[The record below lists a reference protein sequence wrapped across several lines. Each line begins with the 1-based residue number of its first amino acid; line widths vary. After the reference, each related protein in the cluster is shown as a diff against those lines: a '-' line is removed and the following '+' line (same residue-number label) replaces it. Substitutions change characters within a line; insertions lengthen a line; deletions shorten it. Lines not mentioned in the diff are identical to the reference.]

1 MLIIYNPLLYVT
13 IQYKSISMING
24 GPWRKYMYSLVS
36 LDFVCAY
43 SMHGLF
49 SLCAL
54 ASDVVALQQ
63 VHVQVHLHARRH
75 VYRKEYAV
83 TLRCGTPIL
92 RTSSGYTLASFYTEL
107 SNTVSF
113 DPCQTNPAREVSDT
127 VSKIP
132 TGVKIAVGGNCE
144 HRHHHWVNFPIRV
157 ECVAPPLC
165 KRSC

>member
-1 MLIIYNPLLYVT
+1 
-13 IQYKSISMING
+13 MING
-24 GPWRKYMYSLVS
+24 GPWRKYSLVS

-92 RTSSGYTLASFYTEL
+92 RTSSGTHWHHFTL
-107 SNTVSF
+107 
-113 DPCQTNPAREVSDT
+113 
-127 VSKIP
+127 
-132 TGVKIAVGGNCE
+132 
-144 HRHHHWVNFPIRV
+144 NFPTRCRLIRV
-157 ECVAPPLC
+157 KLTQLG
-165 KRSC
+165 R